1 MAFAYKVIRCT
12 AFGSAFGGDEQW
24 STGFYMGTTAGDIDP
39 PTQKSADDLLGHWQ
53 TFFQTTLVSISSAY
67 KTEGV
72 RVTLYNTNG
81 TMDATKNFYAY
92 PTVAFAGANAGA
104 PMPAQ
109 TSLVASLQA
118 APDRGLASKGRMFL
132 PGINHVLDTSG
143 RISSTSVGNVLTA
156 FKTFINAVNGD
167 IDLYGSVINASK
179 GGTGAS
185 VAPPINRLVENVLM
199 GNVYDTQRRR
209 RNTLTETYQ
218 TQAVT
223 P

>member
-12 AFGSAFGGDEQW
+12 AFGSAFAGDEQW
-24 STGFYMGTTAGDIDP
+24 STGFYMGTTGADIDP
-39 PTQKSADDLLGHWQ
+39 PTQKSADDLLEHWK
-53 TFFQTTLVSISSAY
+53 TFFQSTNVSVCSSY

-81 TMDATKNFYAY
+81 TMDASKNFYAY
-92 PTVAFAGANAGA
+92 PTVSFAGANGGA
-104 PMPAQ
+104 PLPAQ

-132 PGINHVLDTSG
+132 PGINHGLDASG
-143 RISSTSVGNVLTA
+143 RIPTINVTNTLTA

-179 GGTGAS
+179 GGTGQS
-185 VAPPINRLVENVLM
+185 IAPPVNRLVENVLI

-209 RNTLTETYQ
+209 RNTLSETYQ

>member
-1 MAFAYKVIRCT
+1 MAYAHKVIRCT
-12 AFGSAFGGDEQW
+12 AFGTCFGGDEQW
-24 STGFYMGTTAGDIDP
+24 STGFYMGSTSGDVGN
-39 PTQKSADDLLGHWQ
+39 PTQASADALQTHWK
-53 TFFQTTLVSISSAY
+53 TFFQATGTSVSNAY

-81 TMDATKNFYAY
+81 QMDPALNFYSY
-92 PTVAFAGANAGA
+92 PTVAFSGANVGA
-104 PMPAQ
+104 PLPAQ
-109 TSLVASLQA
+109 TALVASLQA
-118 APDRGLASKGRMFL
+118 VPDRGLGSKGRMFL
-132 PGINHVLDTSG
+132 PGINHQLATDG
-143 RISSTSVGNVLTA
+143 RISSTNVTSVLTA

-167 IDLYGSVINASK
+167 IALFGAVINASK
-179 GGTGAS
+179 GGTGLNPL
-185 VAPPINRLVENVLM
+185 PPVNRLVENVLI